1 MKTENIAHAGK
12 PIIQRERYVAEL
24 LRLRG
29 NGLVKVVTGI
39 RRCGKSFLLFRLF
52 KSWLLAE
59 GVPADNILEIALDQE
74 GSEPLRNPVRLGAHV
89 RGWLG
94 SRRGVRYVFIDEI
107 QLAYKVK
114 RDDIDPAKVA
124 PEDRNLL
131 FVTFHDVL
139 NELRALPG
147 VEVYVTGSN
156 SRMLS
161 SDVAT
166 VFRDRGVEIRVRP
179 LRFGEYVAATGAEKA
194 DALDD
199 YLVWGGMPL
208 AVLEPDE
215 TARANYLK
223 GLFSK
228 VYLKDIRE
236 RHKLRGDAVLDGL
249 LDMLCSAVGSLTN
262 PHRLVGAFRSTL
274 GIETSDR
281 TMKKHLGYLED
292 AFLFSKA
299 DRWDV
304 KGRHYLDYPSKYY
317 AVDPGLRNAKLN
329 FRQTEDTHLMENVLY
344 NELLARG
351 CSVDVGVVEVPTTEN
366 GRSVVRP
373 HEIDF
378 VVNHGRRKTYVQ
390 SSYRLVG
397 DDQAEREL
405 LPLRRSGDF
414 FRKIVVVYGSAKPR
428 EDAEG
433 IVHVGIIPFLLDETI
448 LAGS

>member
-1 MKTENIAHAGK
+1 MKK
-12 PIIQRERYVAEL
+12 PTIERDSYVSEL

-39 RRCGKSFLLFRLF
+39 RRCGKSFLLFDLF
-52 KSWLLAE
+52 KKRLLDE
-59 GVPADNILEIALDQE
+59 GVPSGNILEIVLDQAE
-74 GSEPLRNPVRLGAHV
+74 CEPLRNPVRLAAHI
-89 RGWLG
+89 RAWLRSATG
-94 SRRGVRYVFIDEI
+94 PKYVFLDEI
-107 QLAYKVK
+107 QLCYKVK
-114 RDDIDPAKVA
+114 RDDVDADKVA
-124 PEDRNLL
+124 PEDRDLL
-131 FVTFHDVL
+131 FVTFYDVL
-139 NELRALPG
+139 NEIRTKSD

-179 LRFGEYVAATGAEKA
+179 LRFGEYVRATGGEKS

-199 YLVWGGMPL
+199 YLMWGGMPL
-208 AVLEPDE
+208 AVLTPDE

-223 GLFSK
+223 SLFAS

-236 RHKLRGDAVLDGL
+236 RHKLHGDEIVDGL
-249 LDMLCSAVGSLTN
+249 IDLLCSSVGSLTN
-262 PHRLVGAFRSTL
+262 PHRLVRSFQSQL
-274 GIETSDR
+274 GLETSDR
-281 TMKKHLGYLED
+281 TVKKHLGYLED
-292 AFLFSKA
+292 AFLFAKA

-304 KGRHYLDYPSKYY
+304 KGRRYLDYPSKYY
-317 AVDPGLRNAKLN
+317 AVDAGLRNAKLN
-329 FRQTEDTHLMENVLY
+329 FRQVEDTHLMENVLF

-351 CSVDVGVVEVPTTEN
+351 CSVDVGVVDVAATEN
-366 GRSVVRP
+366 GRTVMRP

-378 VVNHGRRKTYVQ
+378 VVNRGRRKIYVQ

-397 DDQAEREL
+397 DEQTEREL

-414 FRKIVVVYGSAKPR
+414 FRKIVVTYGGSKPR

-433 IVHVGIIPFLLDETI
+433 ILHVGIIPFLLDETI
-448 LAGS
+448 LSGA

>member
-1 MKTENIAHAGK
+1 MKTLNSGIPAVIDRDG
-12 PIIQRERYVAEL
+12 YVSQM

-29 NGLVKVVTGI
+29 NGLVKVLTGI
-39 RRCGKSFLLFRLF
+39 RRCGKSYLLFNLF
-52 KSWLLAE
+52 KTRLIE
-59 GVPADNILEIALDQE
+59 DGVAPDSILEIALDQE
-74 GSEPLRNPVRLGAHV
+74 KFEPLRNPVRLGSLI
-89 RGWLG
+89 REWLK
-94 SRRGVRYVFIDEI
+94 SRSGDRYVFIDEI

-124 PEDRNLL
+124 PEDRDSL
-131 FVTFHDVL
+131 FVTFYDVL
-139 NELRALPG
+139 NELRTIPR

-156 SRMLS
+156 SKMLS

-166 VFRDRGVEIRVRP
+166 AFRDRGTEIRIRP
-179 LRFGEYVAATGAEKA
+179 LRFAEYVRTTGQEKA

-208 AVLEPDE
+208 AVLTPDE
-215 TARANYLK
+215 SARANYLK
-223 GLFSK
+223 SLFEK

-236 RHKLRGDAVLDGL
+236 RHKLRGDTITDGL
-249 LDMLCSAVGSLTN
+249 LDLLFSAVGSLTN
-262 PHRLVGAFRSTL
+262 PHRLVRAFQASL

-281 TMKKHLGYLED
+281 TMKKHIGYLED
-292 AFLFSKA
+292 AFLFAKA

-317 AVDPGLRNAKLN
+317 AVDTGLRNAKLN
-329 FRQTEDTHLMENVLY
+329 FRQVEDTHLMENAVY

-351 CSVDVGVVEVPTTEN
+351 CSVDVGVVEIPVEEN
-366 GRSVVRP
+366 GRTVVRAR
-373 HEIDF
+373 EIDF

-397 DDQAEREL
+397 DEQTEREL
-405 LPLRRSGDF
+405 LPLRKSGDF
-414 FRKIVVVYGSAKPR
+414 FRKIVVTYGSAKPR

-433 IVHVGIIPFLLDETI
+433 ITHVGIIPFLLDESI
-448 LAGS
+448 LG